1 MGEREK
7 HPENFAFKNNKLL
20 KEANAVNEQNKVQR
34 GKEKNE
40 FDKNGQPKKE
50 SEKKE
55 SGNT

>member
-1 MGEREK
+1 MGERER
-7 HPENFAFKNNKLL
+7 HPENFAFKNNKVL

-50 SEKKE
+50 KEEKNQK
-55 SGNT
+55 NT